1 MSVPEDKLKRFWREL
16 VRRRVVRVAL
26 FYAAGA
32 WVLVQVA
39 DIVFEAFDLDHLLKY
54 AIATAAAGLPVALVL
69 SWMFDLTPQGIERTP
84 DVEEKDGEIPSIAV
98 LPFANISGDPS
109 NEYFSDGLTEEI
121 RDQLARVPGLRV
133 AARTSSFAF
142 KGKHEDAREISRRL
156 DVRLLLEGGVRK
168 HADTVRISAQLV
180 DARRGFQVWAESY
193 ERQLADVFQIQS
205 EISRA
210 ILEAVQVKLIQHHV
224 TRQQTRDFEA
234 YNCYLLGRHH
244 FHRRSEQ
251 SLNRALEYFRRA
263 IAIDANFAAAYS
275 GLADA
280 ACLLSTSF
288 YGNLKADEAVAMA
301 LPAARRAL
309 EIDPA
314 SAEAHA
320 SMGLIGHTQRDYE
333 AGNRSLERA
342 IGLDPDYALAHV
354 WFGMTLIAQG
364 RYREAAMRN
373 AEALRLDPLSPI
385 VNANAGFDALRF
397 GDYREAEARF
407 AAAIELDPEFPVP
420 YSGMGR
426 LYTRRGDLDQAFVWV
441 DRAVE
446 LAPTRSLYLGRKGFL
461 YLQLGQLERAAEW
474 LDAARH
480 HAGNPRFVSDAWL
493 GLSIA
498 ADDHEHL
505 RQIVDGAPGF
515 DATQRGL
522 AAWVLG
528 DPGQALARYRED
540 CPDYARL
547 VQNMVND
554 DWLWRFPHSL
564 HLAALRLLRGEAG
577 AREDLGALLERL
589 DETRRS
595 GLVYADT
602 HYWSAAALAAL
613 DRHEEALAQ
622 LDQAIKTGWRAA
634 WWARRDPNLA
644 AMRQQPGFANLLAR
658 VDRLIAHSAEK
669 VERAQRG

>member
-1 MSVPEDKLKRFWREL
+1 MSSPEDKLKRLGREL
-16 VRRRVVRVAL
+16 IRRRVVRVAL
-26 FYAAGA
+26 YYAAGA

-39 DIVFEAFDLDHLLKY
+39 DVTFEAFELDEFLKY
-54 AIATAAAGLPVALVL
+54 VIAVAVAGLPVALVL
-69 SWMFDLTPQGIERTP
+69 SWMFDITPEGIERTP
-84 DVEEKDGEIPSIAV
+84 DVDEEDGEIPSIAV
-98 LPFANISGDPS
+98 LPFANISGDPA

-142 KGKHEDAREISRRL
+142 KSKPEDVREISRRL
-156 DVRLLLEGGVRK
+156 DVRLVLEGGVRK
-168 HADTVRISAQLV
+168 HADAVRISAQLV
-180 DARRGFQVWAESY
+180 DARRGFQVWSETY
-193 ERQLADVFQIQS
+193 ERQLADVFQIQT

-210 ILEAVQVKLIQHHV
+210 ILEAVHVKLLQHHA
-224 TRQQTRDFEA
+224 TRQPTEDFEA

-244 FHRRSEQ
+244 FHRRTEQ
-251 SLNRALEYFRRA
+251 SLNRALEYFKKA
-263 IAIDANFAAAYS
+263 IAIDPTFAQAYS

-301 LPAARRAL
+301 LPAAQRAL

-407 AAAIELDPEFPVP
+407 AAAIELDAEFPVP

-461 YLQLGQLERAAEW
+461 YLQMGQLERAAEW
-474 LDAARH
+474 LEAARQ

-498 ADDHEHL
+498 ADDREHL
-505 RQIVDGAPGF
+505 KQILDGAPGF

-522 AAWVLG
+522 AAWLLD
-528 DPGQALARYRED
+528 DPDEALALYQED

-547 VQNMVND
+547 IQNMVND

-564 HLAALRLLRGEAG
+564 HLAALRLRHGESEARDDLR
-577 AREDLGALLERL
+577 ALLGWLE
-589 DETRRS
+589 ETRKS

-602 HYWSAAALAAL
+602 HYWSAVALAAL
-613 DRHEEALAQ
+613 DRSDEALSQ
-622 LDQAIKTGWRAA
+622 LDQAIKTGWRSA
-634 WWARRDPNLA
+634 WWAKRDPNLA
-644 AMRQQPGFANLLAR
+644 AVREKPAFANLIAR
-658 VDRLIAHSAEK
+658 VDKIVAQSAEK
-669 VERAQRG
+669 TERAQRG